1 MTLEASLK
9 KAKGKLGDLQSLKD
23 QVLCFFLLSTILQ
36 SKLMKQISALE
47 TENGSLQDRI
57 IGLRVDEEGRQESS
71 RLKEKLQKVEEEL
84 MKERRTI
91 SEKDHTISTLR

>member
-1 MTLEASLK
+1 
-9 KAKGKLGDLQSLKD
+9 
-23 QVLCFFLLSTILQ
+23 
-36 SKLMKQISALE
+36 MKQISALE